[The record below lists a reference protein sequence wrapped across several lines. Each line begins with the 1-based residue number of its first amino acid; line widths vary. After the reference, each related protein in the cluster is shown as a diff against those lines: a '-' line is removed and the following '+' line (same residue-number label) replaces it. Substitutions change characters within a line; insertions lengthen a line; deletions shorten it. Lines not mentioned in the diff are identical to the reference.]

1 MTPPEPDADDTI
13 RVVPSARH
21 RTRVPLVIAA
31 VLVALLAAGSVGWLL
46 WPHPAPIPSRPPAPV
61 AAVPAPPPVPAFAIE
76 TANEEQIL
84 NHVAAGLTVFRF
96 AANPRILVLDFAS
109 LHEQGLMLDRV
120 AALVEKAGLP
130 RDRVLTD
137 AELAA
142 AISASGDTVDTYY
155 YGHDYSAAA
164 LARFFALAD
173 QEHIALNPEEERLRS
188 LLQQVGWFAPGVS
201 GGLISLPAVASDPK
215 VTLAARAAI
224 LRHEL
229 SHGEFF
235 SDPNYAA
242 YVHNFWLTVLSDQ
255 ERASVRAF
263 LAKDDYDA
271 GQEELMYNEMQAY
284 LMFTR
289 DSLFFTPSMA
299 DLTPERLAALQVRFL
314 AGMPAGWLRELLASY
329 QSASAAR

>member
-1 MTPPEPDADDTI
+1 MTPPEPGADDTI
-13 RVVPSARH
+13 RILPAARH
-21 RTRVPLVIAA
+21 RARAPLAIAA
-31 VLVALLAAGSVGWLL
+31 VVVVASLAAGGAGWLF
-46 WPHPAPIPSRPPAPV
+46 WPHPAPIPPPQPPV
-61 AAVPAPPPVPAFAIE
+61 VAVPAPPPAPAFQLE
-76 TANEEQIL
+76 TANEDQIL
-84 NHVAAGLTVFRF
+84 HHVATGLTVFRF
-96 AANPRILVLDFAS
+96 AANPQILVLDFAS

-120 AALVEKAGLP
+120 AALEEKAGLP

-164 LARFFALAD
+164 LAQFFALAD
-173 QEHIALNPEEERLRS
+173 QEHIALNPEEDRLRA
-188 LLQQVGWFAPGVS
+188 LLQQVGWFAPGAL

-235 SDPNYAA
+235 GDPNYAA
-242 YVHNFWLTVLSDQ
+242 YVHNFWLTVLTDQ
-255 ERASVRAF
+255 ERAGVRAF
-263 LAKDDYDA
+263 LAKEDYDA
-271 GQEELMYNEMQAY
+271 GKEELMYNEMQAY

-289 DSLFFTPSMA
+289 DPLFFTPVMA
-299 DLTPERLAALQVRFL
+299 GLTPPRLAVLQARFL
-314 AGMPAGWLRELLASY
+314 AGMPAGWLHDVLASY
-329 QSASAAR
+329 QSATAAR